1 MKPLSFPF
9 QRVLP
14 DTHPMTRIRRLF
26 LGHPLK
32 SSAQHRERL
41 GFFLGLP
48 LLAVDAISSIAYATE
63 EILIALSLAGSHFLS
78 FSIPIALAIVI
89 VLAALIASYR
99 QTVQAYPEGGG
110 AYIVARNNLGIP
122 FALVAASSLLID
134 YVLTVAVSMTASIR
148 AICSAF
154 PFLLNF
160 KLSLCFAGLWLLTW
174 MNLRGIRESAYAV
187 ALPVGTFIILII
199 CLCIDGLV
207 KTGISCQAHSFSS
220 FDGILDVATVAVILR
235 AFAGGCTAMT
245 GIEAIANAGNML
257 TKPSSTIARQI
268 LLALGVILGSTFLS
282 ITIISQ
288 QLGLKP
294 MLSESLLSQ
303 LTRNLWGDG
312 FLYRAIQ
319 LLTATVLFLAANTV
333 FAGFPKL
340 SAILARDG
348 WLPHQLSAIGDRL
361 VFSKGILW
369 LAILSSILILLFRG
383 DLHAL
388 IPLYAIGVF
397 SAFTLSQMGMV
408 KYWRHHLQE
417 TSHSLWSST
426 GCKMALNACGAC
438 LTGIALLVTFEA
450 KFFEGAFLIV
460 IVVPIIVTL
469 CYSVK
474 KHYNEI
480 EKKLK
485 VDIAIEKNSTPQF
498 THSEV
503 STVIVPVSR
512 VHKGTLEALRF
523 ARQMTTNVKVI
534 IVNIQQDHIA
544 QTKAELESL
553 EWGLDIIVLDSPYRS
568 IIRPIIEY
576 VHHLD
581 AKNRVS
587 SIVILPEFI
596 PACWW
601 HNLLHNRTAEAIV
614 RILSWNERLRNQA
627 RIIINVPYY
636 VSEDKR

>member
-1 MKPLSFPF
+1 MKTFSFLF

-14 DTHPMTRIRRLF
+14 DNHPIARLRILL

-32 SSAQHRERL
+32 SSFQHRERL

-63 EILIALSLAGSHFLS
+63 EILIALSLAGSHFLTL
-78 FSIPIALAIVI
+78 SIPIAFAIVI

-154 PFLLNF
+154 PYLLNF

-174 MNLRGIRESAYAV
+174 INLRGIRESAYAV
-187 ALPVGTFIILII
+187 ALPVGAFIILII
-199 CLCIDGLV
+199 CLCIDGLF
-207 KTGISCQAHSFSS
+207 KTGISFQKQSFPS
-220 FDGILDVATVAVILR
+220 FDVFLDIATFAVVLR

-245 GIEAIANAGNML
+245 GIEAIANAGSML
-257 TKPSSTIARQI
+257 TKPSCIVARQI
-268 LLALGVILGSTFLS
+268 LLALGVILGGTFLS

-288 QLGLKP
+288 NLGLKP
-294 MLSESLLSQ
+294 MLTESLLSQ

-312 FLYRAIQ
+312 SLYRAIQ
-319 LLTATVLFLAANTV
+319 ILTATVLFLAANTV

-340 SAILARDG
+340 SAILAKDG
-348 WLPHQLSAIGDRL
+348 WLPRQLSAIGDRL
-361 VFSKGILW
+361 AFSKGILW
-369 LAILSSILILLFRG
+369 LAILASILIFLFRG

-408 KYWRHHLQE
+408 KYWRQHLKE
-417 TSHSLWSST
+417 TSQSFWSST
-426 GCKMALNACGAC
+426 GFKMMLNTFGAG

-450 KFFEGAFLIV
+450 KFSEGAFLIV
-460 IVVPIIVTL
+460 IVVPMIVSL

-474 KHYNEI
+474 NHYNEI
-480 EKKLK
+480 EKQLK
-485 VDIAIEKNSTPQF
+485 VDITIEKNIIKKFS
-498 THSEV
+498 HSKA

-523 ARQMTTNVKVI
+523 ARQMTTDVKVI
-534 IVNIQQDHIA
+534 IVDIQHNDTT
-544 QTKAELESL
+544 QTKSQLEAL
-553 EWGLDIIVLDSPYRS
+553 EWGLDIIVLASPYRS
-568 IIRPIIEY
+568 IIRPIIDY

-581 AKNRVS
+581 AANGTS
-587 SIVILPEFI
+587 SVLILPEFI
-596 PACWW
+596 PARWW

-636 VSEDKR
+636 ICEDKH

>member
-1 MKPLSFPF
+1 MKTFSFLF

-14 DTHPMTRIRRLF
+14 DKHPIARLRAVL

-32 SSAQHRERL
+32 SSVQHRERL

-63 EILIALSLAGSHFLS
+63 EILIALSLAGSHLLTL
-78 FSIPIALAIVI
+78 SIPIAFAIVI

-154 PFLLNF
+154 PYLLNF
-160 KLSLCFAGLWLLTW
+160 KLSLCFSGLWLLTW
-174 MNLRGIRESAYAV
+174 INLRGIRESAYAV
-187 ALPVGTFIILII
+187 ALPVSAFIILII
-199 CLCIDGLV
+199 CLCIDGLF
-207 KTGISCQAHSFSS
+207 KTGISFTKQAFPS
-220 FDGILDVATVAVILR
+220 FDVFLDIATFAIVLR

-245 GIEAIANAGNML
+245 GIEAIANAGSML
-257 TKPSSTIARQI
+257 TKPSSIIAHQI
-268 LLALGVILGSTFLS
+268 LLALGIILGGTFLS

-288 QLGLKP
+288 NLCLKP
-294 MLSESLLSQ
+294 RLTERLLSQ
-303 LTRNLWGDG
+303 LTRSLWGDG
-312 FLYRAIQ
+312 LLYRAIQ
-319 LLTATVLFLAANTV
+319 ILTATILFLAANTV

-340 SAILARDG
+340 SAILAKDG
-348 WLPHQLSAIGDRL
+348 WLPRQLSAIGDRL
-361 VFSKGILW
+361 VFSKGVLW
-369 LAILSSILILLFRG
+369 LAILASILIFLFRG

-408 KYWRHHLQE
+408 KYWRQRLKE
-417 TSHSLWSST
+417 TSQSFWSSM
-426 GCKMALNACGAC
+426 GCKMMLNTFGAA

-450 KFFEGAFLIV
+450 KFSEGAFLIV
-460 IVVPIIVTL
+460 IVVPMIVSL

-474 KHYNEI
+474 NHYNEI
-480 EKKLK
+480 EKQLK
-485 VDIAIEKNSTPQF
+485 VDITIEKTIIKKFS
-498 THSEV
+498 HSKA

-523 ARQMTTNVKVI
+523 ARQMTTDVKVI
-534 IVNIQQDHIA
+534 IVDIQHNDTT
-544 QTKAELESL
+544 QTKSQLEAL
-553 EWGLDIIVLDSPYRS
+553 EWGLDIIVLASPYRS
-568 IIRPIIEY
+568 IIRPIIDY
-576 VHHLD
+576 VHQLD
-581 AKNRVS
+581 AANGS
-587 SIVILPEFI
+587 SSVLILPEFI
-596 PACWW
+596 PARWW

-636 VSEDKR
+636 ICEDKH